1 MQTLIQPEE
10 IKRRLDSISSS
21 YEMTE
26 NNSKVII
33 SLDNFNYLVYGMDE
47 LLVVIEDDKKH
58 IKMMAERIKE
68 LESKLL
74 Y

>member
-1 MQTLIQPEE
+1 MIQPEE
-10 IKRRLDSISSS
+10 IKRKLDSISSS
-21 YEMTE
+21 YKMTD

-33 SLDNFNYLVYGMDE
+33 SMDDFNYLVYGMDE
-47 LLVVIEDDKKH
+47 LLAEIEDDKKH

-74 Y
+74 FL